1 MGPLQDR
8 IGFKTMYS
16 SILVTMFVVYATI
29 PYVVQLNAMLY
40 SVWVVTAF
48 FCLGTHFTMFP
59 LVNIKVFGQKSG
71 GQMASFIYISSGL
84 SGLTSLWVS
93 NILRSKN
100 ASNSFEIMCFISC
113 ITIAISFCIC
123 RFLFKEEE
131 IRHKGKIFEKLLP
144 EQTSVTSTSISFSSD

>member
-16 SILVTMFVVYATI
+16 AILATMFVVYATI
-29 PYVVQLNAMLY
+29 PYVVQINAMLY
-40 SVWVVTAF
+40 SMWVVTAF

-71 GQMASFIYISSGL
+71 GQMASFIYISSGF

-93 NILRSKN
+93 NKLRSKN
-100 ASNSFEIMCFISC
+100 ASNSFETMCFISC

-131 IRHKGKIFEKLLP
+131 IRHTNRLFEKLLP
-144 EQTSVTSTSISFSSD
+144 KHTTSSTSVSFTSD